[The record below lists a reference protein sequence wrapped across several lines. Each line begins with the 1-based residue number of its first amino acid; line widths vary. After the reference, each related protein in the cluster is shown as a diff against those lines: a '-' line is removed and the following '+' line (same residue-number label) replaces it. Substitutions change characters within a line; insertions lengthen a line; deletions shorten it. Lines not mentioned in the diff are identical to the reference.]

1 MNIGVYGGTFNPPHL
16 GHLILA
22 QSAIDALAL
31 DRVLLVPAF
40 QSPFKHRSE
49 SLPASLRAEMV
60 ELAVSDNGKLRGE
73 YYEVE
78 RAGVSFTLDT
88 LKHLRMKH
96 PDDTLFLLMGA
107 DTFLEFHLW
116 KEPETIAGLAVL
128 AVAER
133 PGYEIDMASHPYGKA
148 ARRFSMPLIDI
159 SSTDI
164 RRRVRDGL
172 SIQYFVPW
180 AVQVFI
186 TSQGLYREDLPAT

>member
-40 QSPFKHRSE
+40 QSPFKLQSE
-49 SLPASLRAEMV
+49 SLPAEMRAEMV
-60 ELAVSDNGKLRGE
+60 ELSVSDNEKLEGE
-73 YYEVE
+73 YYEVQH
-78 RAGVSFTLDT
+78 AGVSFTVDT
-88 LKHLRMKH
+88 LRHLRAKH
-96 PDDTLFLLMGA
+96 PDDALFLLMGA

-116 KEPETIAGLAVL
+116 KEPVAIAEIATL

-133 PGYEIDMASHPYGKA
+133 PGYEIDLASHPYGKA
-148 ARRFSMPLIDI
+148 ARSFSMPLIDI

-164 RRRVRDGL
+164 RRRVREGL
-172 SIQYFVPW
+172 SIQYLVPW

-186 TSQGLYREDLPAT
+186 ASHGLYRETPAST

>member
-40 QSPFKHRSE
+40 QSPFKLQSE
-49 SLPASLRAEMV
+49 SLPAEIRAELLA
-60 ELAVSDNGKLRGE
+60 LAVSDNQKLRGE
-73 YYEVE
+73 YFEVQ
-78 RAGVSFTLDT
+78 RAGVSFTVDT
-88 LKHLRMKH
+88 LRHLHERY

-116 KEPETIAGLAVL
+116 KEPDAITELATL
-128 AVAER
+128 AIAER
-133 PGYEIDMASHPYGKA
+133 PGYEIDFETHRYGKA

-164 RRRVRDGL
+164 RRRVREGQ
-172 SIQYFVPW
+172 SIQYLVPW

-186 TSQGLYREDLPAT
+186 TAQELYRENR